1 MKISKEQEVTTMRE
15 IVLQTKQLTKCY
27 RNFTALDHADMTVY
41 REDIYGL
48 IGRNGAGKTT
58 MMKLV
63 TGLTEPTNGEYSLF
77 GKTGPAAEK
86 EKRRIGCLIENPAFF
101 GNLTAY
107 QNLRYYCYQKG
118 ITDLKQ
124 IDEALGLVQLTNV
137 RNKKF
142 RTFSLGMKQRLG
154 IAFAVLDNPDL
165 IILDEPINGLDPI
178 GISELRDTFRKLSQE
193 RGITLIISSH
203 ILSEL
208 YAVANRFLFID
219 KGKVLKEVTKQ
230 ELDLECSRC
239 LVVKTDDTKKAAT
252 ILESKLSIT
261 DYKVID
267 SEEIRIYDEST
278 KPDILNKVLIQN
290 DVSISGIYESGV
302 SLEDYFKQLVG
313 EVQS

>member
-1 MKISKEQEVTTMRE
+1 MRE
-15 IVLQTKQLTKCY
+15 IVLQTKQLTKRY
-27 RNFTALDHADMTVY
+27 RSFTALDHADMTVY
-41 REDIYGL
+41 RGDIYGL

-63 TGLTEPTNGEYSLF
+63 TGLTEQTEGEYSIF
-77 GKTGPAAEK
+77 GKTGSAAEK

-101 GNLTAY
+101 GGLSAY

-124 IDEALGLVQLTNV
+124 IDEALELVQLTDV

-142 RTFSLGMKQRLG
+142 RKFSLGMKQRLG

-239 LVVKTDDTKKAAT
+239 LVVKTDDTKKTAT
-252 ILESKLSIT
+252 ILESMLNIT
-261 DYKVID
+261 DYKVVDIG
-267 SEEIRIYDEST
+267 EIRIYDESA

-313 EVQS
+313 EVRS

>member
-1 MKISKEQEVTTMRE
+1 MRE

-137 RNKKF
+137 KNKKF

-239 LVVKTDDTKKAAT
+239 LVVKTNDTKKTAT

>member
-1 MKISKEQEVTTMRE
+1 MNIQEVTAMRE
-15 IVLQTKQLTKCY
+15 IVLQTKQLTKRY

-63 TGLTEPTNGEYSLF
+63 TGLSEQTEGEYSIF
-77 GKTGPAAEK
+77 GKTGTAAEK

-124 IDEALGLVQLTNV
+124 IDEALELVQLTDV

-142 RTFSLGMKQRLG
+142 RKFSLGMKQRLG

-193 RGITLIISSH
+193 RCITLIISSH

-239 LVVKTDDTKKAAT
+239 LVVKTNDTKKTAT
-252 ILESKLSIT
+252 ILESKLNIT

-267 SEEIRIYDEST
+267 SGEIRIYDESA

>member
-1 MKISKEQEVTTMRE
+1 MRE
-15 IVLQTKQLTKCY
+15 IVLQTKQLTKRY

-63 TGLTEPTNGEYSLF
+63 TGLSEQTEGEYSIF
-77 GKTGPAAEK
+77 GKTGTAAEK

-124 IDEALGLVQLTNV
+124 IDEALELVQLTDV

-142 RTFSLGMKQRLG
+142 RKFSLGMKQRLG

-193 RGITLIISSH
+193 RCITLIISSH

-239 LVVKTDDTKKAAT
+239 LVVKTNDTKKTAT
-252 ILESKLSIT
+252 IFESKLNIT

-267 SEEIRIYDEST
+267 SGEIRIYDESA

>member
-1 MKISKEQEVTTMRE
+1 MRE
-15 IVLQTKQLTKCY
+15 IVLQTKQLTKRY
-27 RNFTALDHADMTVY
+27 RDFTALDHADMKVY

-63 TGLTEPTNGEYSLF
+63 TGLTEPTEGEYSIF
-77 GKTGPAAEK
+77 GKTGSAAEK

-124 IDEALGLVQLTNV
+124 IDEALELVQLTDV

-142 RTFSLGMKQRLG
+142 RKFSLGMKQRLG
-154 IAFAVLDNPDL
+154 IAFAVLDNPD
-165 IILDEPINGLDPI
+165 IVILDEPINGLDPI

-239 LVVKTDDTKKAAT
+239 LVVKTDDTKKTAT
-252 ILESKLSIT
+252 ILESKLNIT
-261 DYKVID
+261 DYKVTD
-267 SEEIRIYDEST
+267 MSEIRIYQENVSP
-278 KPDILNKVLIQN
+278 KELNRTLIQN
-290 DVSISGIYESGV
+290 GIDVDGISESGV

-313 EVQS
+313 EVRS

>member
-1 MKISKEQEVTTMRE
+1 MRE
-15 IVLQTKQLTKCY
+15 IVLQTKQLTKRY

-63 TGLTEPTNGEYSLF
+63 TGLSEQTEGEYSIF
-77 GKTGPAAEK
+77 GKTGTAAEK

-124 IDEALGLVQLTNV
+124 IDEALELVQLTDV

-142 RTFSLGMKQRLG
+142 RKFSLGMKQRLG

-193 RGITLIISSH
+193 RCITLIISSH

-239 LVVKTDDTKKAAT
+239 LVVKTNDTKKTAT
-252 ILESKLSIT
+252 ILESKLNIT

-267 SEEIRIYDEST
+267 SGEIRIYDESA

>member
-1 MKISKEQEVTTMRE
+1 MRE
-15 IVLQTKQLTKCY
+15 IVLQTKQLTKHY
-27 RNFTALDHADMTVY
+27 KSFTALDSADMTVY
-41 REDIYGL
+41 HSDIYGL

-63 TGLTEPTNGEYSLF
+63 TGLTEPTSGEYSIF
-77 GKTGPAAEK
+77 GRTGTAAEK

-118 ITDLKQ
+118 ITDLRQ
-124 IDEALGLVQLTNV
+124 IDEALELVQLTDV
-137 RNKKF
+137 KDKKF
-142 RTFSLGMKQRLG
+142 CKFSLGMKQRLG

-165 IILDEPINGLDPI
+165 VILDEPINGLDPI

-208 YAVANRFLFID
+208 YAVSNRFLFID

-239 LVVKTDDTKKAAT
+239 LVVKTNDTKKTAML
-252 ILESKLSIT
+252 LESKLNIV

-267 SEEIRIYDEST
+267 SAEIRIYDESA
-278 KPDILNKVLIQN
+278 KPDILNKMLIQN